1 MAPVR
6 KSVRFQDEDTPD
18 TIEKTPID
26 SSGAKN
32 IQPSVEA
39 STSSMKKS
47 GNTEASSALRAA
59 SLVGGSY
66 SLPEQDRIEKSLA
79 ASTAYQK

>member
-1 MAPVR
+1 
-6 KSVRFQDEDTPD
+6 
-18 TIEKTPID
+18 
-26 SSGAKN
+26 
-32 IQPSVEA
+32 
-39 STSSMKKS
+39 MKKS